1 MISVT
6 FLATGLIFAASSV
19 FQGLGNTK
27 PPFVSSV
34 VRLFIFAIPV
44 LLLFHVPGLRLRH
57 VWLLSAGSIW
67 VQALMNLWFL
77 RREFRNK
84 LAARDGIID
93 DRVTL
98 QTVS

>member
-1 MISVT
+1 VISAT
-6 FLATGLIFAASSV
+6 FLATGFIFAASSV
-19 FQGLGNTK
+19 FQGLANTR

-34 VRLFIFAIPV
+34 VRLFVFAIPV
-44 LLLFHVPGLRLRH
+44 LLLFHVPGLTLRR
-57 VWLLSAGSIW
+57 VWLLSAGSVW

-77 RREFRNK
+77 RREFRSK

-93 DRVTL
+93 DQVTL